1 MAKIAPFRGLRY
13 NLERIGDPSLV
24 VSPPYD
30 SISPSLQQVLYAR
43 SPFNAVR
50 LVLGEE
56 FPGDDDLNNRYSRA
70 AADFTLWQQQGV
82 LQREEQPSLYLYDQ
96 EFVDDAGQREVRQG
110 FMALVRLEDFFS
122 GVIKPH
128 EQTLPVVRQDRLNLI
143 QACQGNLSP
152 IFSVYSDP
160 CGVLEV
166 LAKREKTEP
175 PAVSL
180 TDDDGVQ
187 HRVWAVSDP
196 GLLKKAHDLLDS
208 KTLFL
213 ADGHHRYEAALAY
226 RDAMRAQHPGYSGK
240 EQFNYV
246 LMYFTNMET
255 QGMLIRPTH
264 RLIGGLQG
272 FRLETFLTRLRH
284 YFDVETVSFALQTS
298 EGRTAARDA
307 LAQRGEQR
315 HTLGFYFGG
324 DDLLFL
330 SLSDDQVMDQFFD
343 AKAPKVL
350 RLLDVSVLHRLVLED
365 LLQITPEGG
374 PGEVSYVRS
383 FDEAIAE
390 VQRGERQFS
399 VLMNPTCMK
408 DVRDVANAG
417 EKMPQKSSY
426 FDPKLLSG
434 LVFQKILLDETIAS

>member
-13 NLERIGDPSLV
+13 NFDRAGDPSQL

-30 SISPSLQQVLYAR
+30 TISPALQQTLYAR

-56 FPGDDDLNNRYSRA
+56 RPGDTEQDNRYTRA
-70 AADFTLWQQQGV
+70 AADFALWQQQGV

-96 EFVDDAGQREVRQG
+96 EFVDDAGQRVVRQG

-128 EQTLPVVRQDRLNLI
+128 EQTLPAVCQDRLQLI
-143 QACQGNLSP
+143 RACEGNLSP

-166 LAKREKTEP
+166 LAKREKTAP
-175 PAVSL
+175 PAVAV

-187 HRVWAVSDP
+187 HRVWAVSEP
-196 GLLKKAHDLLDS
+196 GLLKKANDLLDS
-208 KTLFL
+208 KPLFL

-226 RDAMRAQHPGYSGK
+226 RDAMRAQHPGYTGK

-264 RLIGGLQG
+264 RLIGQLQG
-272 FRLETFLTRLRH
+272 FRTETFLTRLRH
-284 YFDVETVSFALQTS
+284 YFEIESASFPLETR
-298 EGRTAARDA
+298 EGRMAARDA
-307 LAQRGEQR
+307 LAARGRQR

-324 DDLLFL
+324 SELYFL
-330 SLSDDQVMDQFFD
+330 SLRDDQVMDRFFES
-343 AKAPKVL
+343 KSPKVL

-365 LLQITPEGG
+365 LLNLTPGG
-374 PGEVSYVRS
+374 DPGEVSYVRS
-383 FDEAIAE
+383 LDDTFAD
-390 VQRGERQFS
+390 VQSGRSQLA

-434 LVFQKILLDETIAS
+434 LVFQKIVAGETISG

>member
-13 NLERIGDPSLV
+13 NLERVGDPSQV

-30 SISPSLQQVLYAR
+30 SISPSLQQELYAR
-43 SPFNAVR
+43 SPFNVIR

-56 FPGDDDLNNRYSRA
+56 FPGDDEGNNRYTRA
-70 AADFTLWQQQGV
+70 AADFALWQQQGV

-96 EFVDDAGQREVRQG
+96 EFINDAGQREVRQG
-110 FMALVRLEDFFS
+110 FMALVRLEDFCS

-128 EQTLPVVRQDRLNLI
+128 EQTLPAVRQDRLQLI

-166 LAKREKTEP
+166 LAKREKTNP
-175 PAVSL
+175 PAVNVS
-180 TDDDGVQ
+180 DDDGVQ

-226 RDAMRAQHPGYSGK
+226 RDAMRAQYPAYTGK

-264 RLIGGLQG
+264 RLVAGLPL
-272 FRLETFLTRLRH
+272 FRPETFLSRLRH
-284 YFDVETVSFALQTS
+284 YFEVETVSFPLQTAA
-298 EGRTAARDA
+298 GRLAARET
-307 LAQRGEQR
+307 LAQRGAQR
-315 HTLGFYFGG
+315 HTLGFYLGG
-324 DDLLFL
+324 DELLYL
-330 SLSDDQVMDQFFD
+330 SLRDEQVMDQFFD
-343 AKAPKVL
+343 PKAPKVL

-365 LLQITPEGG
+365 LLQITPGSDAG
-374 PGEVSYVRS
+374 QVSYVRS
-383 FDEAIAE
+383 LDEAFAE
-390 VQRGERQFS
+390 VQGGGAQFA

-434 LVFQKILLDETIAS
+434 LVFQKILLEETIAS

>member
-13 NLERIGDPSLV
+13 DFERVGDPALV

-30 SISPSLQQVLYAR
+30 TISSSLQQSLYER
-43 SPFNAVR
+43 SPYNVVR
-50 LVLGEE
+50 LVLGKE
-56 FPGDDDLNNRYSRA
+56 FPADDAGNNRYTRA
-70 AADFTLWQQQGV
+70 AADFQAWQQTGI
-82 LQREEQPSLYLYDQ
+82 LQREEQPCLYLYDQ
-96 EFVDDAGQREVRQG
+96 EFIDDGGRRVVRQG
-110 FMALVRLEDFFS
+110 FMALVRLEDFCS

-128 EQTLPVVRQDRLNLI
+128 EQTLPAIREDRLQLI
-143 QACQGNLSP
+143 RACRANLSP
-152 IFSVYSDP
+152 IFSVYADP

-166 LAKREKTEP
+166 LAKREKSVP
-175 PAVSL
+175 PAIDV
-180 TDDDGVQ
+180 TDDEGVR
-187 HRVWAVSDP
+187 HRLWVVNEP

-226 RDAMRAQHPGYSGK
+226 RDAMRAAHPGYTGK

-264 RLIGGLQG
+264 RLIGGLDDFSAAELLERLAPFFEIEPVRFSFGQVQG
-272 FRLETFLTRLRH
+272 RLE
-284 YFDVETVSFALQTS
+284 A
-298 EGRTAARDA
+298 RTE
-307 LAQRGEQR
+307 LSQRGAAR
-315 HTLGFYFGG
+315 HTLGLYLGG
-324 DDLLFL
+324 DLLHFL
-330 SLSDDQVMDQFFD
+330 VLRDDKTMDRFFD

-350 RLLDVSVLHRLVLED
+350 RLLDVSVLHRLILEE
-365 LLQITPEGG
+365 LLSLSPCRQEGTVG
-374 PGEVSYVRS
+374 YIRS
-383 FDEAIAE
+383 FDEAVAG
-390 VQRGERQFS
+390 VRQGGRQFA

-408 DVRDVANAG
+408 EVRDVANAG

-434 LVFQKILLDETIAS
+434 LVFHKIVPEETIAG

>member
-13 NLERIGDPSLV
+13 NLAQIGDPSLV

-30 SISPSLQQVLYAR
+30 SISPSLQQALYAR
-43 SPFNAVR
+43 SPFNVVR
-50 LVLGEE
+50 LVLGAERPE
-56 FPGDDDLNNRYSRA
+56 DDERDNRYTRA
-70 AADFTLWQQQGV
+70 AADFARWQQQGI
-82 LQREEQPSLYLYDQ
+82 LQRDEQTSLYLYDQ
-96 EFVDDAGQREVRQG
+96 EFIDDAGQRVVRQG
-110 FMALVRLEDFFS
+110 FMALVRLEEFFS

-128 EQTLPVVRQDRLNLI
+128 EQTLPAVCQDRLRLI

-166 LAKREKTEP
+166 LAKREKILP
-175 PAVSL
+175 PTVAV
-180 TDDDGVQ
+180 TDDDGVE
-187 HRVWAVSDP
+187 HRVWAVSEP
-196 GLLKKAHDLLDS
+196 GLLKKVHDLLDS
-208 KTLFL
+208 KPLFL

-226 RDAMRAQHPGYSGK
+226 RDLMRAQHPGFTGK

-264 RLIGGLQG
+264 RLIGQLQG
-272 FRLETFLTRLRH
+272 FQTETFLIRLRH
-284 YFDVETVSFALQTS
+284 YFEIEAASFALETR
-298 EGRTAARDA
+298 EGRVAAREA
-307 LAQRGEQR
+307 LARRGQQR

-324 DDLLFL
+324 SELHFL
-330 SLSDDQVMDQFFD
+330 SLRDDQIMDQFFE
-343 AKAPKVL
+343 ARAPKVL
-350 RLLDVSVLHRLVLED
+350 RLLDVSVLHRLVLEN
-365 LLQITPEGG
+365 LLNLTPGG
-374 PGEVSYVRS
+374 DPGEVNYVRS
-383 FDEAIAE
+383 LDEAFAE
-390 VQRGERQFS
+390 VQAGRSQLA
-399 VLMNPTCMK
+399 VLMNPTGMK

-434 LVFQKILLDETIAS
+434 LVFQKIVAGETIAG

>member
-13 NLERIGDPSLV
+13 NLERIGDASLV

-30 SISPSLQQVLYAR
+30 SISPALQQALYAR
-43 SPFNAVR
+43 SPFNVVR
-50 LVLGEE
+50 LVLGAERSQ
-56 FPGDDDLNNRYSRA
+56 DDEHDNRYTRA
-70 AADFTLWQQQGV
+70 AADFARWQEAGI
-82 LQREEQPSLYLYDQ
+82 LQREERPSLYLYDQ
-96 EFVDDAGQREVRQG
+96 EFVDDCGQRVVRQG

-128 EQTLPVVRQDRLNLI
+128 EQTLPQICQDRLQLI
-143 QACQGNLSP
+143 RACQGNLSP

-160 CGVLEV
+160 CGVIEV
-166 LAKREKTEP
+166 LAKREKLVP
-175 PAVSL
+175 PTVAV

-187 HRVWAVSDP
+187 HRVWGVSEP

-226 RDAMRAQHPGYSGK
+226 RDAMRAQHPGYTGK

-264 RLIGGLQG
+264 RLIGQLQG
-272 FRLETFLTRLRH
+272 FQTETFLIRLRH
-284 YFDVETVSFALQTS
+284 YFEVESASFALTTQ
-298 EGRTAARDA
+298 EGRFAARDA
-307 LAQRGEQR
+307 LARRGQQR

-324 DDLLFL
+324 SEMHFL
-330 SLSDDQVMDQFFD
+330 SLRDDQVMDQYFE

-365 LLQITPEGG
+365 LLNLTPGG
-374 PGEVSYVRS
+374 ETGDVNYVRS
-383 FDEAIAE
+383 LEEAFAE
-390 VQRGERQFS
+390 VQSGRFQLA

-434 LVFQKILLDETIAS
+434 LVFQKIVLDETIAG

>member
-13 NLERIGDPSLV
+13 NLERVGDHSQV

-30 SISPSLQQVLYAR
+30 SISPTLQQALYGR
-43 SPFNAVR
+43 SPFNVVR
-50 LVLGEE
+50 LILGEDH
-56 FPGDDDLNNRYSRA
+56 PGDDGDNNRYSRA
-70 AADFTLWQQQGV
+70 AADFALWQQQGV
-82 LQREEQPSLYLYDQ
+82 LQREEQASLYLYDQ
-96 EFVDDAGQREVRQG
+96 EFVDDAGQRVVRQG
-110 FMALVRLEDFFS
+110 FMALARLEDFCS

-128 EQTLPVVRQDRLNLI
+128 EQTLPAVCQDRLNLI

-166 LAKREKTEP
+166 LAKREKTEAP
-175 PAVSL
+175 VVNV

-187 HRVWAVSDP
+187 HRLWVVSDP
-196 GLLKKAHDLLDS
+196 GLLQKAHDLLDS

-226 RDAMRAQHPGYSGK
+226 RDAMRAQHPGYTGK

-264 RLIGGLQG
+264 RLVGQLQG
-272 FRLETFLTRLRH
+272 VRIETFLSRLRH
-284 YFDVETVSFALQTS
+284 YFAVETVSFPCHTP
-298 EGRTAARDA
+298 EGRVAARDA
-307 LAQRGEQR
+307 LAQRGQQQ
-315 HTLGFYFGG
+315 HTLGFYLGG
-324 DDLLFL
+324 DEVLFL
-330 SLSDDQVMDQFFD
+330 SLRDDQVMDQFFD

-350 RLLDVSVLHRLVLED
+350 RLLDVSVLHRLVLEE
-365 LLQITPEGG
+365 LLQLTPGASSG
-374 PGEVSYVRS
+374 QVSYVRS
-383 FDEAIAE
+383 LDEAFAG
-390 VQRGERQFS
+390 VQRGGCQFA
-399 VLMNPTCMK
+399 VLLNPTGMK
-408 DVRDVANAG
+408 EVRDVANAG

-434 LVFQKILLDETIAS
+434 LVFQKIVPEETIAS

>member
-13 NLERIGDPSLV
+13 SLERVGDPSQV
-24 VSPPYD
+24 ISPPYD
-30 SISPSLQQVLYAR
+30 SISPSLQQALYAR
-43 SPFNAVR
+43 SPFNVIR

-56 FPGDDDLNNRYSRA
+56 FPGDDSGNNRYTRA
-70 AADFTLWQQQGV
+70 AADFAQWQQDGILLRDQ
-82 LQREEQPSLYLYDQ
+82 QACLYLYDQ
-96 EFVDDAGQREVRQG
+96 EFINDAGQRELRQG

-128 EQTLPVVRQDRLNLI
+128 EQTLPAACQDRLSLI

-166 LAKREKTEP
+166 LAKREKTQP
-175 PAVSL
+175 PAMNV

-187 HRVWAVSDP
+187 HRLWAVSDP

-226 RDAMRAQHPGYSGK
+226 RDAMRDQHPGYTGK

-264 RLIGGLQG
+264 RLIGRLQD
-272 FRLETFLTRLRH
+272 FQVETFLSRLRH
-284 YFDVETVSFALQTS
+284 YFEVETVSFALQTS
-298 EGRTAARDA
+298 QGRGAARDA
-307 LAQRGEQR
+307 LAQRGQQR

-330 SLSDDQVMDQFFD
+330 SLRDDRVMDQFFD
-343 AKAPKVL
+343 AKSPKVL
-350 RLLDVSVLHRLVLED
+350 RLLDVSVLHRLVLEE
-365 LLQITPEGG
+365 LLQLTPESG

-383 FDEAIAE
+383 FDEAIAG

-399 VLMNPTCMK
+399 VLLNPTCMK
-408 DVRDVANAG
+408 EVRDVANAG

-434 LVFQKILLDETIAS
+434 LVFQKIALDETIAS

>member
-13 NLERIGDPSLV
+13 NFERAGDPSQL

-30 SISPSLQQVLYAR
+30 SISPTLQQTLYVR
-43 SPFNAVR
+43 SPYNAVR

-56 FPGDDDLNNRYSRA
+56 RPGDNEHENRYTRA
-70 AADFTLWQQQGV
+70 AADFALWQQQGI
-82 LQREEQPSLYLYDQ
+82 LQREAQPSLYLYDQ
-96 EFVDDAGQREVRQG
+96 EFVDDSGQRVVRQG

-128 EQTLPVVRQDRLNLI
+128 EQTLPAVCQDRLQLI
-143 QACQGNLSP
+143 RACEGNLSP

-166 LAKREKTEP
+166 LAKREKNSP
-175 PAVSL
+175 PTVAV

-187 HRVWAVSDP
+187 HRIWAVSEP

-208 KTLFL
+208 KPLFL

-226 RDAMRAQHPGYSGK
+226 RDAMRAQNPGYTGK

-264 RLIGGLQG
+264 RLIGQLHG
-272 FRLETFLTRLRH
+272 FQTETFLTRLRH
-284 YFDVETVSFALQTS
+284 YFEIETASFPLETRD
-298 EGRTAARDA
+298 GRLAARDA
-307 LAQRGEQR
+307 LAARGRQQ

-324 DDLLFL
+324 SELHFL
-330 SLSDDQVMDQFFD
+330 TLRDDQVMDQFFEP
-343 AKAPKVL
+343 KAPKVL

-365 LLQITPEGG
+365 LLNLTPGG
-374 PGEVSYVRS
+374 DPGEVSYVRS
-383 FDEAIAE
+383 LDEVFAE
-390 VQRGERQFS
+390 VQAGGSQLA

-434 LVFQKILLDETIAS
+434 LVFQKIVAGETISG